1 MNEIHFARLLNL
13 WNRHKDL
20 RRSGASVADLSASR
34 FELDRAR
41 QLLR

>member
-1 MNEIHFARLLNL
+1 MNETHFARLLRL
-13 WNRHKDL
+13 WNRHQAL
-20 RRSGASVADLSASR
+20 RQSGASVADLSASR